1 MLRFLMAATVA
12 SAILFAAC
20 GGGKSDPKP
29 SPADPSAAAAASAQA
44 ANPGLQQPVSDD
56 KVEPTPT
63 KASETAVALAVVA
76 GKQTY
81 SPTVA
86 EFRGLPTAKVDAA
99 GQSYTGVTI
108 ATLASKVSAASG
120 TTVTIQGTRADGKRT
135 GLLRYALSD
144 IGSGTILALDDS
156 GHLALMS
163 NTVDKSMWLI
173 YVTSVAFQ

>member
-1 MLRFLMAATVA
+1 MR
-12 SAILFAAC
+12 
-20 GGGKSDPKP
+20 
-29 SPADPSAAAAASAQA
+29 SPRRPIPSAAAAASAQA
-44 ANPGLQQPVSDD
+44 ANPGLLQPVSDD
-56 KVEPTPT
+56 QVQPTPT
-63 KASETAVALAVVA
+63 KAADTAVAVAVVA

-86 EFRGLPTAKVDAA
+86 DFRGLPAANVDAG

-135 GLLRYALSD
+135 GLLRYPLAD
-144 IGSGTILALDDS
+144 IGSGTVLALDDS
-156 GHLALMS
+156 GHISLMS